1 MSYYY
6 NENDSI
12 QELVLCR
19 RDGDNMGWNIKNAK
33 DEIYTGFII
42 GQQGKYRH
50 VLGVVLQSEG
60 DKILPRLS
68 FRIQQKNNTNWND
81 IKVIDLQNND
91 IVAISKHDNEST
103 LTFQFAP
110 TSNHYVRLWEVLEFL
125 VRLIEKEGGEYNKL
139 TLIDK
144 DTADF
149 IKNRSKEELILA
161 LETKEESLSEDDINR
176 LLKRRESLA
185 QFREYLDNK
194 DWTESQWQKFFHE
207 NTWIFGFGLD
217 YRFQT
222 IFDREMTV
230 GNGGTA
236 NTDKPKVDFLN
247 EFQDFTVLVELKLP
261 GTPLF
266 SKRNKGSAG
275 TFQLSTDLFKAYSQ
289 VLEQKAE
296 WQING
301 DQSNNLSSDG
311 SNQLKSR
318 TRDPKVI
325 LLIGSKKDQIYSL
338 ENPGEK
344 QLKLDT
350 FELFRRDSRN
360 IEILTYDELY
370 DRADYIVNGHL
381 KTNSSTV

>member
-1 MSYYY
+1 MPNYY
-6 NENDSI
+6 NENDPI

-19 RDGDNMGWNIKNAK
+19 RDGGNMGWSIKNSK

-42 GQQGKYRH
+42 GQQKKYRH
-50 VLGVVLQSEG
+50 VLGVILQSEG

-68 FRIQQKNNTNWND
+68 YRIQTKSRDNWND

-91 IVAISKHDNEST
+91 IVAISKYDNTAKLSF
-103 LTFQFAP
+103 TFAE
-110 TSNHYVRLWEVLEFL
+110 TTNYYLRLWEVLEFL
-125 VRLIEKEGGEYNKL
+125 VKAIEKEGGEYNKL
-139 TLIDK
+139 AFIDK

-161 LETKEESLSEDDINR
+161 LEKKEESLSKDDINR
-176 LLKRRESLA
+176 ILKRRESLA
-185 QFREYLDNK
+185 VFKEHLEKK
-194 DWTESQWQKFFHE
+194 DWSEPDWQKFFHK

-217 YRFQT
+217 YKFQT

-236 NTDKPKVDFLN
+236 NKNKPKVDFLN
-247 EFQDFTVLVELKLP
+247 YYKDFTVLVELKLP
-261 GTPLF
+261 STHLF

-275 TFQLSTDLFKAYSQ
+275 TFSLSTDLFQAYSQ

-296 WQING
+296 WQIQG
-301 DQSNNLSSDG
+301 DKRGNLSNDG
-311 SNQLKSR
+311 SKELEKR

-338 ENPGEK
+338 ENPLERH
-344 QLKLDT
+344 LKLDT

-370 DRADYIVNGHL
+370 ERADYIVNGHENEL
-381 KTNSSTV
+381 

>member
-1 MSYYY
+1 MTNYY
-6 NENDSI
+6 NENDPI

-19 RDGDNMGWNIKNAK
+19 RDGDNMGWSIKNSK

-42 GQQGKYRH
+42 VQQKKLRH
-50 VLGVVLQSEG
+50 VLGVVLHAEG

-68 FRIQQKNNTNWND
+68 YRIQIKSRDIWND

-91 IVAISKHDNEST
+91 IVAISKYNNTAKLSF
-103 LTFQFAP
+103 TFAEKP
-110 TSNHYVRLWEVLEFL
+110 NYYLRLWEILEFL
-125 VRLIEKEGGEYNKL
+125 VKAIEKEGGEYNKL

-149 IKNRSKEELILA
+149 MKNRSKEELILA
-161 LETKEESLSEDDINR
+161 LENKKEGLSEDDINR
-176 LLKRRESLA
+176 ILKRRDSLEE
-185 QFREYLDNK
+185 FKDHLDKK
-194 DWTESQWQKFFHE
+194 DWSESDWQKFFHK

-230 GNGGTA
+230 GNGGTS
-236 NTDKPKVDFLN
+236 NTDKPKVDFIN
-247 EFQDFTVLVELKLP
+247 ESQDFTVLVELKLP
-261 GTPLF
+261 QTLLF
-266 SKRNKGSAG
+266 IKNNSGSAG
-275 TFQLSTDLFKAYSQ
+275 TFSLSTDLFQAYSQ

-296 WQING
+296 WQIQG
-301 DQSNNLSSDG
+301 DKRGNLSRDG
-311 SNQLKSR
+311 FRQVKSR

-325 LLIGSKKDQIYSL
+325 LLIGSKKDQIYSIG
-338 ENPGEK
+338 NIGEQ

-370 DRADYIVNGHL
+370 ERADYIVNGHSESI
-381 KTNSSTV
+381 SS

>member
-1 MSYYY
+1 MSNYY
-6 NENDSI
+6 NENAPI

-19 RDGDNMGWNIKNAK
+19 RDGDSMGWNIKNSK
-33 DEIYTGFII
+33 DEIYSGFII
-42 GQQGKYRH
+42 GQQEKYRH
-50 VLGVVLQSEG
+50 VLGVSLQSEG

-68 FRIQQKNNTNWND
+68 YRIQTKSRDIWND

-91 IVAISKHDNEST
+91 IIAISKYDNTAKLSF
-103 LTFQFAP
+103 TFAEK
-110 TSNHYVRLWEVLEFL
+110 TNYYLRLWKILEFL
-125 VRLIEKEGGEYNKL
+125 VRAIEKEGGEYNKL

-144 DTADF
+144 DTADS
-149 IKNRSKEELILA
+149 IKNISKEELISV
-161 LETKEESLSEDDINR
+161 LEKNEESLSEDDINR

-185 QFREYLDNK
+185 EFKDHLDKK
-194 DWTESQWQKFFHE
+194 DWSESDWQKFFHK

-217 YRFQT
+217 YRFQA

-230 GNGGTA
+230 GNGGTS

-261 GTPLF
+261 QTLLF

-275 TFQLSTDLFKAYSQ
+275 TFQLSTDLFQAYSQ

-296 WQING
+296 WQIQG
-301 DQSNNLSSDG
+301 DKRDNLSRDS
-311 SNQLKSR
+311 SRQVKSR

-325 LLIGSKKDQIYSL
+325 LLIGSKKDQIYSIG
-338 ENPGEK
+338 NIGEQ
-344 QLKLDT
+344 QLKIDT

-370 DRADYIVNGHL
+370 ERADYIVNGHSESI
-381 KTNSSTV
+381 SS